1 MWRDLPIDLI
11 SRSPIARWAPVPLRL
26 IVGYGF
32 MEHGFAKLARGL
44 DAFPAILQALG
55 VPAPH
60 LMGWLTILVE
70 IFGGLAVLLGALVP
84 LASIPMAAVLLVA
97 IFTVHLPYGFSSIKL
112 QAVTAAG
119 AQFGPPGFETDL
131 LYLACLAALVL
142 GGSGPLAIDGLL
154 AKRREITRPSIADGR
169 DASDMNAGF
178 GSWLLGMSLGASALG
193 GMLGMASG
201 IFIVLAA
208 TTFGSALLYAISG
221 FGFAVLAAPLFLLF
235 LDPARAIQ
243 LVIIISTVLSIIVLR
258 GLLPA
263 IAPWLLLRLA
273 LGSLVGLPLGL
284 VAFRYADPILVRAAA
299 GAMIFGF
306 AILMAVSR
314 RRSGQPGQGK
324 HWTAF
329 AMSPGLDLAA
339 GAVSGIASALVG
351 QPGPPVLIYLLLAGA
366 AARTVRATLLAF
378 FALSYGVTL
387 ASHAATIGIPAPTWL
402 AAGILIPFAFLGGLA
417 GRPIGDRL
425 GAEAFAMLAIALLAV
440 AGAYTLGAAAV
451 AFAAA

>member
-1 MWRDLPIDLI
+1 
-11 SRSPIARWAPVPLRL
+11 
-26 IVGYGF
+26 
-32 MEHGFAKLARGL
+32 
-44 DAFPAILQALG
+44 
-55 VPAPH
+55 
-60 LMGWLTILVE
+60 
-70 IFGGLAVLLGALVP
+70 
-84 LASIPMAAVLLVA
+84 
-97 IFTVHLPYGFSSIKL
+97 
-112 QAVTAAG
+112 
-119 AQFGPPGFETDL
+119 
-131 LYLACLAALVL
+131 
-142 GGSGPLAIDGLL
+142 
-154 AKRREITRPSIADGR
+154 
-169 DASDMNAGF
+169 MNAGF
-178 GSWLLGMSLGASALG
+178 GSWLLGMSLGAGALG
-193 GMLGMASG
+193 GMHGMASG

-208 TTFGSALLYAISG
+208 TTFGAALLYAISG

-235 LDPARAIQ
+235 LDPAPAIQ
-243 LVIIISTVLSIIVLR
+243 LVIILSTVLSIVVLR

-284 VAFRYADPILVRAAA
+284 VAFRYADPIVVRVAA

-339 GAVSGIASALVG
+339 GAVSGIAGALVG
-351 QPGPPVLIYLLLAGA
+351 QPGPPVLIYLLLAGT

-387 ASHAATIGIPAPTWL
+387 ASHAATIGITAPTWL
-402 AAGILIPFAFLGGLA
+402 AAGILIPFAFLGCLA

-425 GAEAFAMLAIALLAV
+425 GAEAFAKLAIALLAM

-451 AFAAA
+451 AFDTA

>member
-1 MWRDLPIDLI
+1 
-11 SRSPIARWAPVPLRL
+11 
-26 IVGYGF
+26 
-32 MEHGFAKLARGL
+32 
-44 DAFPAILQALG
+44 
-55 VPAPH
+55 
-60 LMGWLTILVE
+60 
-70 IFGGLAVLLGALVP
+70 
-84 LASIPMAAVLLVA
+84 
-97 IFTVHLPYGFSSIKL
+97 
-112 QAVTAAG
+112 
-119 AQFGPPGFETDL
+119 
-131 LYLACLAALVL
+131 
-142 GGSGPLAIDGLL
+142 
-154 AKRREITRPSIADGR
+154 
-169 DASDMNAGF
+169 MNAGF
-178 GSWLLGMSLGASALG
+178 GSWLFGMSLGASALG

-243 LVIIISTVLSIIVLR
+243 LVIIISTVLSIVVLR

-263 IAPWLLLRLA
+263 IALWLLLRLA

-284 VAFRYADPILVRAAA
+284 VAFRYADPVLVRAAV
-299 GAMIFGF
+299 GAIILGF

-314 RRSGQPGQGK
+314 SRSGQPGQGK
-324 HWTAF
+324 YWQAF

-339 GAVSGIASALVG
+339 GAVSGFAGALVG
-351 QPGPPVLIYLLLAGA
+351 QPGPPVLIYLLLAGT
-366 AARTVRATLLAF
+366 AARTARATLLAF

-402 AAGILIPFAFLGGLA
+402 AAGILIPFALLGGLA

-425 GAEAFAMLAIALLAV
+425 GAEAFAVLVIALLAT

-451 AFAAA
+451 AFATA

>member
-1 MWRDLPIDLI
+1 
-11 SRSPIARWAPVPLRL
+11 
-26 IVGYGF
+26 
-32 MEHGFAKLARGL
+32 
-44 DAFPAILQALG
+44 
-55 VPAPH
+55 
-60 LMGWLTILVE
+60 
-70 IFGGLAVLLGALVP
+70 
-84 LASIPMAAVLLVA
+84 
-97 IFTVHLPYGFSSIKL
+97 
-112 QAVTAAG
+112 
-119 AQFGPPGFETDL
+119 
-131 LYLACLAALVL
+131 
-142 GGSGPLAIDGLL
+142 
-154 AKRREITRPSIADGR
+154 
-169 DASDMNAGF
+169 MNAGV
-178 GSWLLGMSLGASALG
+178 GYWLFGMSLGVSALG
-193 GMLGMASG
+193 GMLGMAIG

-235 LDPARAIQ
+235 LDPVRAIQ

-284 VAFRYADPILVRAAA
+284 VAFRYVDPILVRAAA

-324 HWTAF
+324 RWMAF
-329 AMSPGLDLAA
+329 TMSPGRDVAA
-339 GAVSGIASALVG
+339 GAASGIAGALVG

-366 AARTVRATLLAF
+366 EVRTVRATLLAF
-378 FALSYGVTL
+378 FALTYAVTL

-402 AAGILIPFAFLGGLA
+402 AAGILLPFAFFGGLA

-425 GAEAFAMLAIALLAV
+425 GAEAFALLAMALLTV
-440 AGAYTLGAAAV
+440 AGAYTLAAAGV
-451 AFAAA
+451 AFASP